1 MFSFPADVLCDP
13 SNTDQWG
20 TLCAALKQADIFQT
34 LGATTGSFT
43 IFAPSNDAFASLG
56 EYALGVLFQDQ
67 KQLQNL
73 ISVHIAPLVIPYAAL
88 LCNLNTE
95 MLNFDVTYTLCIGG
109 VKFQAADG
117 NEIHNLPIINELEDI
132 RTKNGIIHPIN
143 NLILPFQFSIDDI
156 TEYGMHDAFINEG
169 NVVNDENVT
178 ELVEDIGESNDGA
191 FTDDNNNATITPS
204 IIGVD
209 IFDDTFINEDSVVN
223 DENVTELVED
233 IGESDDEDFIDD
245 NNNATVVTQSIIG
258 EDIFDDA
265 FINEDSVVNDENV
278 TELVEAIGE
287 SNDEDFIDDNNNAT
301 VVTQSI
307 IGEDVF
313 QSNYNSSD
321 TVTDDDD
328 YEDDDIEGN
337 NDGFFD
343 AANSSIAISTSP
355 LSSVMNILAD
365 SIANITESC
374 KVCENRELCA
384 TPRTAVMMV
393 PGEGEERCTDV
404 IDRQNKGRGIMMGP
418 IMCKALQERFQ
429 FSCLDENKPSS
440 EDEDD

>member
-34 LGATTGSFT
+34 LGATAGSFT

-132 RTKNGIIHPIN
+132 KTKNGIIHPIN

-156 TEYGMHDAFINEG
+156 AEYGMHDAFINEG

-204 IIGVD
+204 IV
-209 IFDDTFINEDSVVN
+209 
-223 DENVTELVED
+223 
-233 IGESDDEDFIDD
+233 
-245 NNNATVVTQSIIG
+245 G

-278 TELVEAIGE
+278 TELVEDIGE

-301 VVTQSI
+301 VVTQSN

-374 KVCENRELCA
+374 KVCENREVCVI
-384 TPRTAVMMV
+384 PRTAVMMV

>member
-1 MFSFPADVLCDP
+1 LFSFPADVLCDP
-13 SNTDQWG
+13 SNADQWG
-20 TLCAALKQADIFQT
+20 TLCAALQHADIFQT
-34 LGATTGSFT
+34 LGATAGSFT

-56 EYALGVLFQDQ
+56 DYALDALFQNQ

-109 VKFQAADG
+109 VKFQAGDG
-117 NEIHNLPIINELEDI
+117 NEIHNLPIIDEPEDI
-132 RTKNGIIHPIN
+132 KTKNGIIYPVN
-143 NLILPFQFSIDDI
+143 NLLLPFQFSIDDI
-156 TEYGMHDAFINEG
+156 TEYGKHDAFINEG
-169 NVVNDENVT
+169 NVVNDENVN
-178 ELVEDIGESNDGA
+178 ELVEDIGESNDED
-191 FTDDNNNATITPS
+191 FIDDSNNATITPS
-204 IIGVD
+204 IIGKDV
-209 IFDDTFINEDSVVN
+209 FDDAFINEGDVVN

-245 NNNATVVTQSIIG
+245 NNDATITP
-258 EDIFDDA
+258 
-265 FINEDSVVNDENV
+265 
-278 TELVEAIGE
+278 
-287 SNDEDFIDDNNNAT
+287 
-301 VVTQSI
+301 SI

-313 QSNYNSSD
+313 GSNYNSSD
-321 TVTDDDD
+321 IVTDDDD
-328 YEDDDIEGN
+328 DDEDIEGN
-337 NDGFFD
+337 DDDFSVDFFD

-365 SIANITESC
+365 SIANRTESC

-418 IMCKALQERFQ
+418 HMCKALQERFQ
-429 FSCLDENKPSS
+429 YSCLDENKPSS

>member
-34 LGATTGSFT
+34 LGATAGSFT

-132 RTKNGIIHPIN
+132 KTKNGIIHPIN

-204 IIGVD
+204 IIGED
-209 IFDDTFINEDSVVN
+209 TFDDAFINEDSVVN

-233 IGESDDEDFIDD
+233 IGESD
-245 NNNATVVTQSIIG
+245 
-258 EDIFDDA
+258 
-265 FINEDSVVNDENV
+265 
-278 TELVEAIGE
+278 
-287 SNDEDFIDDNNNAT
+287 DEDFIDDNNNAT

-374 KVCENRELCA
+374 KVCENREVCVI
-384 TPRTAVMMV
+384 PRTAVMMV

>member
-34 LGATTGSFT
+34 LGATAGSFT

-156 TEYGMHDAFINEG
+156 AEYGMHDAFINEG

-204 IIGVD
+204 IIG
-209 IFDDTFINEDSVVN
+209 E
-223 DENVTELVED
+223 E
-233 IGESDDEDFIDD
+233 
-245 NNNATVVTQSIIG
+245 
-258 EDIFDDA
+258 IFDDA

-278 TELVEAIGE
+278 TELVEDIGE

-374 KVCENRELCA
+374 KVCENREVCVI
-384 TPRTAVMMV
+384 PRTAVMMV